1 MSNFELIAVFLSILY
16 LLLAIKQ
23 NAFGFIAAFFSTLIY
38 SILFFDATLFMSS
51 FLNAYYLLM
60 AIYGYYSW
68 KNGFKLENKN
78 ELKVSRLA
86 LKTHIQLIIFLALL
100 SLIVGYF
107 MQNYTNASFAY
118 LDSFV
123 TVFSISTTYLLAKKV
138 LENWIYWVFIDSF
151 AIYLYY
157 QKEFYFTA
165 ILFLIYTVMAIF
177 AYFTWKKEKIS

>member
-1 MSNFELIAVFLSILY
+1 MSYFEIIAVFLSILY

-23 NAFGFIAAFFSTLIY
+23 NAFGFVAAFFSTLIY

-51 FLNAYYLLM
+51 FLNVYYLIM

-68 KNGFKLENKN
+68 KRGFKIENSN
-78 ELKVSRLA
+78 ELKVSTLT
-86 LKTHIQLIIFLALL
+86 LKAHIKLIIFLSIL
-100 SLIVGYF
+100 SFIVGYF

-123 TVFSISTTYLLAKKV
+123 TIFSLSTTYLLTKKV

-165 ILFLIYTVMAIF
+165 VLFFIYTIMAIF
-177 AYFTWKKEKIS
+177 AYFSWKKENLS